1 MENIT
6 KQTYRIPECNWATF
20 QAKMA
25 KLAKRAKKVG
35 SAPVE
40 FEVVAERVEP
50 VNPAKKADEHNPLT
64 LYRFVAIRGE
74 APKFAGW
81 SLVAVIEAIEN
92 DALIRAVP
100 GFEPPVEWRKL
111 NPQFCDH
118 CKTNRRRNETFM
130 VRHEDGSFRQVGRQC
145 LRDFLGHNAP
155 VNLAAAAEIVFAA
168 SEIAAAAEQE
178 GFGGGSHNRWFSLVD
193 YLQWVAAEIREY
205 GWVSKTKAE
214 ETGRTPTSMLA
225 YGWMNKP
232 WSKGAPRV
240 SEEDRALAAR
250 VVEWAEALAERQD
263 LNDYLYNL
271 SLIGKHGAIHFKLL
285 GYAASMVPAYQREF
299 QQKFQQKIA
308 AVRDAVSSYQGT
320 IGKRE
325 TFNLTLVREFTYE
338 TPWGITHIYSFRDP
352 SGNVFVWK
360 TKNAGLEQ
368 GRTYKV
374 KGTPKAHS
382 EYKGVKQTVLSRCA
396 CEEIAE

>member
-1 MENIT
+1 MEGIT

-35 SAPVE
+35 AERVE

-50 VNPAKKADEHNPLT
+50 VNPAKEIHPESNPLT
-64 LYRFVAIRGE
+64 RFRYVAVTGE

-81 SLVAVIEAIEN
+81 SLVAAIEAIEN

-111 NPQFCDH
+111 DATYCDH
-118 CKTNRRRNETFM
+118 CKANRRRNETFM
-130 VRHEDGSFRQVGRQC
+130 VRHEDGSFKQVGRQC
-145 LRDFLGHNAP
+145 LRDFLGHDAP
-155 VNLAAAAEIVFAA
+155 TNIAAAAEIVFAA
-168 SEIAAAAEQE
+168 TEIAAAAEAE
-178 GFGGGSHNRWFSLVD
+178 GFGGGSHNRWFPLAD
-193 YLQWVAAEIREY
+193 YLQWVAAEIRAG
-205 GWVSKTKAE
+205 GWVSKAKAE

-225 YGWMNKP
+225 YGWMNNP
-232 WSKGAPRV
+232 ESRGAPKV
-240 SEEDRALAAR
+240 SEEDRALVAKVA
-250 VVEWAEALAERQD
+250 EWAEALAERED

-271 SLIGKHGAIHFKLL
+271 SLIGKHGALHRKLI
-285 GYAASMVPAYQREF
+285 GYAASMIPAYQREME
-299 QQKFQQKIA
+299 QKVA
-308 AVRDAVSSYQGT
+308 AERDAVSSYQGT
-320 IGKRE
+320 IGKRA
-325 TFNLTLVREFTYE
+325 TFELTLVREFTYE
-338 TPWGITHIYSFRDP
+338 TMYGTTHLYSFRDAA
-352 SGNVFVWK
+352 GNVFVWK
-360 TKNAGLEQ
+360 ASRNAHIKQ